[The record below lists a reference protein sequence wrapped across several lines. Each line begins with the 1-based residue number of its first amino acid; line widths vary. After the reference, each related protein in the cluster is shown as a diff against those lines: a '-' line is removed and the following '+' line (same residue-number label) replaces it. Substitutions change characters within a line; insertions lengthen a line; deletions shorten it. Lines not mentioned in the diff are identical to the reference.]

1 MGSEWLILVPIPFLS
16 MSLVRFGVYGI
27 RRTRRLR
34 RTGVTADG
42 WIVRNAARQRRSDGA
57 KRTFYYPVVAWTTED
72 GRTCEYESSY
82 GNDSGFGVGAPVTV
96 RYAPEAPDEFTI
108 EGWAPDIP
116 YGALT
121 VLGAVLTVGSV
132 TALILRFLAFWP

>member
-1 MGSEWLILVPIPFLS
+1 MAHPRPDPIPQYVPRPFRR
-16 MSLVRFGVYGI
+16 VRAPPYQKAASDGRH
-27 RRTRRLR
+27 RRWLDRPQRS
-34 RTGVTADG
+34 
-42 WIVRNAARQRRSDGA
+42 RQRRSDGA

-82 GNDSGFGVGAPVTV
+82 GNDSRFGVGVPVTV

-108 EGWAPDIP
+108 EGWAPDIS

-121 VLGAVLTVGSV
+121 VVGAVLTVGSV
-132 TALILRFLAFWP
+132 TALILRFLAF